1 MPTNTGMTC
10 PYVEAWVAVKYAF
23 QLDVSTIDDAPNNPI
38 GTSEL
43 TFLQNTLS
51 SCGAVLDGP
60 RK

>member
-1 MPTNTGMTC
+1 MTC